1 MTEEFNY
8 VENFLRGEDLS
19 TEYLHFIM
27 EQNAY
32 LELDDPDVYV
42 SDNYEADPE
51 SYEEP
56 R

>member
-1 MTEEFNY
+1 MPEDLNY
-8 VENFLRGEDLS
+8 VENLLTGNETRS
-19 TEYLHFIM
+19 EYLFFVM
-27 EQNAY
+27 EQDAY

-51 SYEEP
+51 SYNQS